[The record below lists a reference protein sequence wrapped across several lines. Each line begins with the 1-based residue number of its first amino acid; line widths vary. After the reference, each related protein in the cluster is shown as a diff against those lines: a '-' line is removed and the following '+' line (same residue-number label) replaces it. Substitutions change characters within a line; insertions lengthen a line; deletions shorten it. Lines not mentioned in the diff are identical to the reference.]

1 MLGRGRYLLEAV
13 AEPSLGPVDVQDT
26 VGGVVFCGIRG
37 EQVAEAGLRRGRICS
52 KAEADLGRG
61 VVSSRGPD
69 HTLSY
74 ARLIRS
80 WQTAWVNSSRYS

>member
-1 MLGRGRYLLEAV
+1 MAV
-13 AEPSLGPVDVQDT
+13 R
-26 VGGVVFCGIRG
+26 GIRG
-37 EQVAEAGLRRGRICS
+37 GQVVEAEVGRGGVCSEAEAS
-52 KAEADLGRG
+52 FGRG

-80 WQTAWVNSSRYS
+80 WQTAWVNSSRYSWARAVVVGESGRDLDLVAPVS